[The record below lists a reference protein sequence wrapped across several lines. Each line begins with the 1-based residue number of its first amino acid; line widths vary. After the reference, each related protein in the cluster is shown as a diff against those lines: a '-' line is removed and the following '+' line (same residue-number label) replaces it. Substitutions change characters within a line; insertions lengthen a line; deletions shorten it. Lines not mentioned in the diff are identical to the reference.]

1 MDHVRSVKFHSCKN
15 LKDFPRWKKL
25 LGRAD
30 PNFRETAHTK
40 VCSNHFKHGQ
50 PTADDPHPS
59 LYLKGYP
66 GISTP
71 GKSKPTRR
79 KLTYSGAPT
88 SKTSKSISKKR
99 NSSALS
105 ATSSDTFLQGYNEC
119 CNESTTHTA
128 GEVVVENK
136 NVDQKAPPIV
146 EQVLK
151 EHNYAVDSN
160 EVSAAASCKPFEVC
174 QRCVNHHKRISDLE
188 QELQKA
194 LELIKTLQ
202 TEIDSLQQKDFSI
215 DDIKHDDHLV
225 ELYTGISTYG
235 VFTFLSKKLEGEV
248 AKMQYYKGVDSHKSK
263 RYQVNDSH
271 AKPGRKRALNC
282 ENELLLVLAR
292 LRQGL
297 SLEDLAFRFKVSVSS
312 VSGIISTWVPF
323 LGRELASLIY
333 WPRKDELQ
341 LFYQEA
347 FKQFPHVSSIIDCT
361 EMFLERP
368 SMADTQALT
377 YSTYKSHNTA
387 KYLVRLSTTG
397 YIMST
402 STMLNSK
409 FYLLV
414 AT

>member
-1 MDHVRSVKFHSCKN
+1 MNARLYHSVLRLLNSTLPTFLRIVQIDHVRSVKFHSCKN

-30 PNFRETAHTK
+30 PNFRVTAHTK

-79 KLTYSGAPT
+79 KLTYSGASA

-99 NSSALS
+99 NCSALS
-105 ATSSDTFLQGYNEC
+105 ATSSATFLQGYNEC

-128 GEVVVENK
+128 GNVVVENK
-136 NVDQKAPPIV
+136 NVDQKPPPIV

-160 EVSAAASCKPFEVC
+160 ELSAAARCKPFEVC

-225 ELYTGISTYG
+225 ELYTGIPTMAY
-235 VFTFLSKKLEGEV
+235 
-248 AKMQYYKGVDSHKSK
+248 
-263 RYQVNDSH
+263 
-271 AKPGRKRALNC
+271 LN
-282 ENELLLVLAR
+282 
-292 LRQGL
+292 
-297 SLEDLAFRFKVSVSS
+297 F
-312 VSGIISTWVPF
+312 
-323 LGRELASLIY
+323 
-333 WPRKDELQ
+333 
-341 LFYQEA
+341 
-347 FKQFPHVSSIIDCT
+347 
-361 EMFLERP
+361 
-368 SMADTQALT
+368 
-377 YSTYKSHNTA
+377 
-387 KYLVRLSTTG
+387 
-397 YIMST
+397 
-402 STMLNSK
+402 
-409 FYLLV
+409 
-414 AT
+414 